1 MTAVFSPPS
10 PRNSTTTTPSGL
22 GSIGVSRTCTGVPS
36 SSHNEDKSWPNLKG
50 SGCARDRRQRVCRHA
65 HTEPAWRRSLSLIKR
80 CLEQQD
86 RTDVCLMFHAH
97 GSNPKPVNRFSAGRP
112 RCLSGRACSRLSF
125 ISPISRIRRWCR
137 RSRPTARRVRADQEA
152 SAPKTRILPAFF
164 SPRRNIRPMFWL
176 DLTNSWENIAVQP
189 KRSST
194 RWRTWKS
201 PPSCDEPRS
210 ISSITSAW

>member
-1 MTAVFSPPS
+1 MALAAKAAPRIARTKRPPVKKVTT
-10 PRNSTTTTPSGL
+10 RNRAASRLLPVCKMGST
-22 GSIGVSRTCTGVPS
+22 VSTGAG
-36 SSHNEDKSWPNLKG
+36 D
-50 SGCARDRRQRVCRHA
+50 DRSNSERPLCIEVIVRVLNREA
-65 HTEPAWRRSLSLIKR
+65 A
-80 CLEQQD
+80 
-86 RTDVCLMFHAH
+86 LMFHAH

-112 RCLSGRACSRLSF
+112 RCLSGRACSRPSF
-125 ISPISRIRRWCR
+125 ISPILRIRRWCR

-152 SAPKTRILPAFF
+152 SAPKTRILPEFF

-201 PPSCDEPRS
+201 PPSCDQPPS
-210 ISSITSAW
+210 ISSTTSAW